1 MAGEPRHHG
10 HDMRDVD
17 LARMRVP
24 REHQRRARPRDRRRG
39 PRIMCEDEG
48 TSGRPDAREGEL
60 DVVVLAPSVID
71 ADDGERSTQTAFVGL
86 VKDGPR

>member
-1 MAGEPRHHG
+1 
-10 HDMRDVD
+10 
-17 LARMRVP
+17 
-24 REHQRRARPRDRRRG
+24 
-39 PRIMCEDEG
+39 MCEDEG